1 MIYLKEGTMRLR
13 DIADSPCGIRHSIET
28 LPVSSGFS
36 MSCLLDTPLMDSK
49 DDILEEYAAIRRY
62 LPFSDKDNASVLGL
76 LRHRL
81 SQLKDIRRT
90 ITDLKNNTPLDDISF
105 FEIKSL
111 AILVTG
117 VADILLSQSMEE
129 DGLCLEDMEHVLS
142 VLDPDGLKALSFHV
156 YNSYSEELSDIR
168 RRMAGVTDPQIREG
182 LLLEEMRME
191 DEIRKELQD
200 TLLPFGDSMMKAL
213 IELAHIDILVAKGAQ
228 IREQSLCFPELYDG
242 GKMSFTSMFH
252 PEIKSLLEKDGK
264 EFTDIDLS
272 FDHLP
277 TVIIGANMGGK
288 TVVLKTVALCQY
300 LMQSAMGIPAGKAV
314 MDTVDRIFLISGDA
328 QNIRSGLSSFAA
340 EMKSIDEAFRAC
352 TDPGCRMLVLVDEP
366 ARSTNP
372 VEGTALVEALL
383 DIMCRDNVFLL
394 ITTHYNLSH
403 IQCRR
408 LKVKGYENG
417 KMNYRLGSAP
427 LGTVPMEAMRVA
439 EEIGISPQWIGEAKK
454 ILNDEKQIRN

>member
-142 VLDPDGLKALSFHV
+142 VLDPDGLKSLSFHV

-328 QNIRSGLSSFAA
+328 A